1 MNYVAT
7 IGLEVHV
14 QLKTCSKMFCASAV
28 KFGAEPNTNTCPICL
43 GLPGALPVMN
53 HEALRLTVLTGLMLG
68 CDIAPVSKFD
78 RKNYFYPDMP
88 KNYQISQ
95 YDMPLCTNG
104 SVPLH
109 DLAYPKDAQKT
120 ITTPDREVHLVR
132 IHLEEDVAKSF
143 HFENATGIDF
153 NRAGTPLMEI
163 VTQPEIYSPE
173 EAFAFLTA
181 LKQILIYGDV
191 SDADMEKG
199 QLRCDCNVSVRPEEQ
214 TELGAKIEI
223 KNMNSISGVRRAL
236 AYEIQ
241 RQIGLLKSSER
252 LEQET
257 RGWDDTA
264 GETFLMRTKEF
275 AHDYRYFPDPDLVP
289 VKTDVLLADVRQRVP
304 ELPKAKRARFVQQ
317 YHVSPY
323 DAGVLANDLDLARY
337 FEVAA
342 KGAQKPKNVAN
353 WILNDLQNALTAAG
367 KTVHDCPIP
376 PETIDEL
383 VNLIDSGKISG
394 KQGKEVF
401 AEMFAT
407 GKRAAAI
414 VKEKGI
420 EQLSDSS
427 AIEALCDEV
436 IQANPKPVADFKAGN
451 VASLNFLKGQVIKL
465 SKGKANPQLVGEIL
479 ERKLKV
485 STGVLSGAPSLGPL
499 AVQIN
504 QSARWRHEFR
514 EIFAVASRMV
524 KRVQTRIHCRLG
536 QRDATRARFVC
547 ENDFI
552 PLDRGNL
559 IIETRYRP
567 ATEKCT
573 CGFWRIE
580 DRRLDFV
587 LSRDATH

>member
-14 QLKTCSKMFCASAV
+14 QLKTRSKMFCASPV
-28 KFGAEPNTNTCPICL
+28 EFGAEPNAHTCPICL

-109 DLAYPKDAQKT
+109 DLAYPRDAQKNIAT
-120 ITTPDREVHLVR
+120 RDKEVHLVR

-143 HFENATGIDF
+143 HFENCTGIDF

-163 VTQPEIYSPE
+163 VTEPELNSPE

-181 LKQILIYGDV
+181 LKQILMYGDV

-199 QLRCDCNVSVRPEEQ
+199 QLRCDCNVSVRPESQ
-214 TELGAKIEI
+214 TKFGAKIEI
-223 KNMNSISGVRRAL
+223 KNLNSISGVRRAL
-236 AYEIQ
+236 SYEIR
-241 RQIGLLKSSER
+241 RQIALLER
-252 LEQET
+252 GDTLEQQT
-257 RGWDDTA
+257 RGWDDVA

-289 VKTDVLLADVRQRVP
+289 VKTDVLVADVRERVP
-304 ELPKAKRARFVQQ
+304 ELPKAKRARFVEEYQ
-317 YHVSPY
+317 VSPY
-323 DAGVLANDLDLARY
+323 DAGVLASDLELAKY
-337 FEVAA
+337 FESAA
-342 KGAQKPKNVAN
+342 KDAKKPKNIAN
-353 WILNDLQNALTAAG
+353 WILNDLQNALSAAG
-367 KTVHDCPIP
+367 KTIHDCSIP
-376 PETIDEL
+376 PKALDEL
-383 VNLIDSGKISG
+383 VNLIEVGKISG

-401 AEMFAT
+401 AEMFAS
-407 GKRAAAI
+407 GRSAAAI

-420 EQLSDSS
+420 EQLSDVS
-427 AIEALCDEV
+427 AIEKLCDEA
-436 IQANPKPVADFKAGN
+436 INANPKSVADFKAGN

-479 ERKLKV
+479 ERKLA
-485 STGVLSGAPSLGPL
+485 G
-499 AVQIN
+499 
-504 QSARWRHEFR
+504 
-514 EIFAVASRMV
+514 
-524 KRVQTRIHCRLG
+524 
-536 QRDATRARFVC
+536 
-547 ENDFI
+547 
-552 PLDRGNL
+552 
-559 IIETRYRP
+559 
-567 ATEKCT
+567 
-573 CGFWRIE
+573 
-580 DRRLDFV
+580 
-587 LSRDATH
+587 